1 MLMTKRLF
9 RAAAVVLLPIVIGS
23 CSAQPMTLD
32 QELASA
38 GLMGA
43 IGGAVGAAFAYEA
56 KQSYP
61 ASILIGA
68 AGLAGIVLLYEEVKR
83 EAAQEN
89 LPEPPSTSEPNAQT
103 NAP

>member
-1 MLMTKRLF
+1 
-9 RAAAVVLLPIVIGS
+9 
-23 CSAQPMTLD
+23 MTLD

-43 IGGAVGAAFAYEA
+43 IGGAVGGVFAYEA

-68 AGLAGIVLLYEEVKR
+68 AGMAGIVLLYEEVKR

-89 LPEPPSTSEPNAQT
+89 LPPPPPTSGSS
-103 NAP
+103 APSDAP

>member
-1 MLMTKRLF
+1 MMRKRLF
-9 RAAAVVLLPIVIGS
+9 RGAAVLLLPIVLGS

-38 GLMGA
+38 AVAGVIGA
-43 IGGAVGAAFAYEA
+43 GAGAVFAHQDN
-56 KQSYP
+56 QSYP

-68 AGLAGIVLLYEEVKR
+68 AGMAGIVLLYEEVKR

-89 LPEPPSTSEPNAQT
+89 LPGPPPTSGTSPQT

>member
-1 MLMTKRLF
+1 MMRKCLF
-9 RAAAVVLLPIVIGS
+9 RGAAFLLLPIVIGS

-38 GLMGA
+38 GLAGV
-43 IGGAVGAAFAYEA
+43 IGGASGAVFANQA
-56 KQSYP
+56 RQSYP

-68 AGLAGIVLLYEEVKR
+68 AGMAGIVLLYEEVKR

-89 LPEPPSTSEPNAQT
+89 LPPPPTSSAQSPPD
-103 NAP
+103 AP